1 MEAVVAWCEG
11 ALSGLVRVPIQVATA
26 LALSVLILIERRG
39 LSDGVAN
46 LRNTK
51 LQPLIDEIAP
61 GVMVLGRLIGK
72 SFQGQAIIAL
82 LNACFTLAALW
93 LIGVEY
99 RVVLAL
105 LVFVFS
111 FIPVVGVIL
120 SGIPMCAVAV
130 TQPGGSLL
138 TVVQVIAAI
147 AIIHFIEAMVLSPR
161 IIGKI
166 GHLHPVLVIVILL
179 VAEHFFGLWGLI
191 LGVPVAIYVIRVVI
205 LDMEIPGVSDPARNL

>member
-1 MEAVVAWCEG
+1 
-11 ALSGLVRVPIQVATA
+11 
-26 LALSVLILIERRG
+26 
-39 LSDGVAN
+39 
-46 LRNTK
+46 
-51 LQPLIDEIAP
+51 
-61 GVMVLGRLIGK
+61 MVLGRLIGK

-82 LNACFTLAALW
+82 LNAGFTLAALW

-179 VAEHFFGLWGLI
+179 VAEHFFGMWGLI

-205 LDMEIPGVSDPARNL
+205 LDMEIPGVYEPARNL